1 MMKNYDELVKINN
14 NPNWRYFD
22 EHSFRTVIIGVLG
35 SVRTNMILNLIK
47 HQRTDIDKMSK
58 IHYLSTKRKSR
69 NQKIYKKVKSIDY
82 SQAIYD
88 VHENLEEYKPTKK
101 INVNSLR

>member
-1 MMKNYDELVKINN
+1 MMKNYDELVIINN
-14 NPNWRYFD
+14 NPNWPYFD
-22 EHSFRTVIIGVLG
+22 EHFFRTVIIGVLG

-69 NQKIYKKVKSIDY
+69 NQKILKKNQKHSLMIHKQFMM
-82 SQAIYD
+82 SM
-88 VHENLEEYKPTKK
+88 K
-101 INVNSLR
+101 IWKNIIQQRK

>member
-1 MMKNYDELVKINN
+1 MMKNYDELVIINN
-14 NPNWRYFD
+14 NPNWPYFD

-69 NQKIYKKVKSIDY
+69 NQKIYKKVKSI
-82 SQAIYD
+82 
-88 VHENLEEYKPTKK
+88 H
-101 INVNSLR
+101 

>member
-1 MMKNYDELVKINN
+1 MMKNYDELVIINN
-14 NPNWRYFD
+14 NPNWPYFD

-35 SVRTNMILNLIK
+35 SIRTNMILNLIK

-69 NQKIYKKVKSIDY
+69 NQKIFKK
-82 SQAIYD
+82 SQKHSLMI
-88 VHENLEEYKPTKK
+88 HKQFMMSMK
-101 INVNSLR
+101 IWKNIIQQRK